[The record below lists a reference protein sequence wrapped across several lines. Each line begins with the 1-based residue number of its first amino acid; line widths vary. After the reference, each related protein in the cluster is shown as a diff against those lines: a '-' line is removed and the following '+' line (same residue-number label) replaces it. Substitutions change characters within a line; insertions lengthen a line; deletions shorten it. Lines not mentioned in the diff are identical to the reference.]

1 MSPTLLPLQLLALLL
16 ALPLL
21 AQSRE
26 PHVGYVYPAGGSRGS
41 TFETVI
47 GGQFLNGTSSV
58 YCSGKG
64 VKAVVLEYHQ
74 PMPQKRFNELR
85 EELKELQQRRAAARR
100 EANSTNQWTTA
111 HEARVEE
118 IQTTILKNPVNR
130 QGNPALAERVAIQV
144 TIAPDA
150 EPGRREVRV
159 LTPNG
164 LSNPLGF
171 CVGEL
176 KEYSLPA
183 AQPTSPEFE
192 RLRKQFGAPAAARPA
207 FAEMRVTLPA
217 TINGQI
223 LPGGV
228 DRFRF
233 AAQRGQELVLAAH
246 ARTLIPYLA
255 DAVPGW
261 FQATLALYDT
271 KGTLLEYND
280 DFQFRPDPVLHC
292 VIPHDGDYVIEIK
305 DAIYRGREDF
315 VYRIE
320 AGELPYVTSVF
331 PLGGALDATTAVQ
344 LAGWNLTSKRINY
357 CGTAPGVQRIGGTS
371 EQTFSSPRPFTV
383 DARPE
388 QMEREPNN
396 APAAAQLLAGS
407 VAVNGR
413 IDEPGDMDTFRFEG
427 RAGEEI
433 VVEVWARRLE
443 SPLDSVLTLVDESGK
458 RLAINDDHEDK
469 ASGLDTHHADSY
481 LRATLPREG
490 IYCARLTDRQG
501 KGGSEFGYRLRLGP
515 PEPDFELR
523 VVPSA
528 INVRN
533 GATVP
538 ITVYA
543 LRKDGFTNEIK
554 VILEGAPAGFS
565 VRGGVIPAGQDK
577 VELKLIAPAF
587 ARGEL
592 LDLLVQ
598 GKASIQ
604 GKAVVH
610 NAVPADDLMQA
621 FIYRHLVPAQELK
634 LAVSRRGTSK
644 GH

>member
-1 MSPTLLPLQLLALLL
+1 MRTTPLPLHLLTLLL
-16 ALPLL
+16 ALPLM
-21 AQSRE
+21 AQTRE

-41 TFETVI
+41 TFDTVI
-47 GGQFLNGTSSV
+47 GGQFLNGTSTV

-64 VKAVVLEYHQ
+64 VEAVVVEHYRPL
-74 PMPQKRFNELR
+74 PQNRFNELR
-85 EELKELQQRRAAARR
+85 DELKELQQRRAASRR
-100 EANSTNQWTTA
+100 EPNSTNQWTA
-111 HEARVEE
+111 IDEARVKE
-118 IQTTILKNPVNR
+118 IQTVILKNPPNR
-130 QGNPALAERVAIQV
+130 QGNPALAERVAVKV
-144 TIAPDA
+144 TIASDA

-183 AQPTSPEFE
+183 AQPTSPELE
-192 RLRKQFGAPAAARPA
+192 RLRKQFGAPSAVRPA

-233 AAQRGQELVLAAH
+233 SAQRGQELVLAVH

-261 FQATLALYDT
+261 FQATLALYDA
-271 KGTLLEYND
+271 KGNELEYQD

-292 VIPHDGDYVIEIK
+292 VIPRDGDYMIEIK

-320 AGELPYVTSVF
+320 AGELPLVTSVF
-331 PLGGALDATTAVQ
+331 PLGGSLDATTAVS
-344 LAGWNLTSKRINY
+344 LSGWNLPVKQIDYR
-357 CGTAPGVQRIGGTS
+357 GTVPGVHVIAGS
-371 EQTFSSPRPFTV
+371 PKQTFSSLRPFTV

-388 QMEREPNN
+388 QMESEPNH
-396 APAAAQLLAGS
+396 APGAAQSLTLPL
-407 VAVNGR
+407 AVNGR
-413 IDEPGDMDTFRFEG
+413 INEPGDVDTFHIEG

-433 VVEVWARRLE
+433 VAEVWARRLE
-443 SPLDSVLTLVDESGK
+443 SPLDSALTLLDAAGK
-458 RLAINDDHEDK
+458 QLASNDDHEDK
-469 ASGLDTHHADSY
+469 ASGLNTHHADSY
-481 LRATLPREG
+481 LRITLPRDG
-490 IYCARLTDRQG
+490 AYRVQLTDRQG
-501 KGGSEFGYRLRLGP
+501 KGGAEFGYRLRLGP
-515 PEPDFELR
+515 TEPDFELR

-528 INVRN
+528 LNVRN
-533 GATVP
+533 GATIP

-543 LRKDGFTNEIK
+543 LRKDGFINEIK
-554 VILEGAPAGFS
+554 VIMEGAPPGFT

-577 VELKLIAPAF
+577 VELKLAAPAF
-587 ARGEL
+587 AREEL
-592 LDLLVQ
+592 LNVSVQ
-598 GKASIQ
+598 GQAMIQ
-604 GKAVVH
+604 GRAVVRD
-610 NAVPADDLMQA
+610 AIPADDMMQA
-621 FIYRHLVPAQELK
+621 FLYRHLVPAQELK
-634 LAVSRRGTSK
+634 LAVSRRGNSK
-644 GH
+644 VR